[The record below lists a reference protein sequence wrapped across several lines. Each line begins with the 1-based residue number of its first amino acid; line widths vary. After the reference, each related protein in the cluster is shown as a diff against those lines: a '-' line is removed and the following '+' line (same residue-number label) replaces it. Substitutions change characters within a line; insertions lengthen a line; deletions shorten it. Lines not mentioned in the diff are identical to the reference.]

1 MLCYP
6 PKVMD
11 FTDTAVDRI
20 HYLVDRAQELMD
32 LGMND
37 EALILMQQAGEI
49 AKVVRE
55 KSSTPAKT
63 H

>member
-55 KSSTPAKT
+55 KSSTPVKT

>member
-1 MLCYP
+1 MLCFP

-20 HYLVDRAQELMD
+20 HYLVDRAYELMD

-49 AKVVRE
+49 AKDVRE
-55 KSSTPAKT
+55 KTNTFART
-63 H
+63 N

>member
-1 MLCYP
+1 MS
-6 PKVMD
+6 

-20 HYLVDRAQELMD
+20 HCLVDRAYELMD

-49 AKVVRE
+49 AKAVRE
-55 KSSTPAKT
+55 KDNTFSKI

>member
-1 MLCYP
+1 
-6 PKVMD
+6 MD